1 MFKGLSEQLKKD
13 ELRLISMSAHSNSV
27 RFRYRGACCNE
38 DAYSVGVLVIIKKT
52 ESRGRSQVGR
62 DA

>member
-1 MFKGLSEQLKKD
+1 MSSEQLKKD

-27 RFRYRGACCNE
+27 CIRYRGACCNE
-38 DAYSVGVLVIIKKT
+38 GAYSVGVLVIIKKT
-52 ESRGRSQVGR
+52 ESRGRSQAGR

>member
-1 MFKGLSEQLKKD
+1 
-13 ELRLISMSAHSNSV
+13 MSAHSNSV

-52 ESRGRSQVGR
+52 ESRGRSQAGR